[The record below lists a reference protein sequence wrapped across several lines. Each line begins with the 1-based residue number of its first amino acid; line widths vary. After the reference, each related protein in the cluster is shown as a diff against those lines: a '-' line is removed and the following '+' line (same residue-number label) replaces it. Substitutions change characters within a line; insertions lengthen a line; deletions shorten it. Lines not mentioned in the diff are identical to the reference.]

1 MNHHL
6 KQNGR
11 VLTIIFVCLD
21 LSVITVPV
29 FAAIPVK
36 SATASVLASAAPIKV
51 SGLVVDENG
60 EPLPGV
66 STLMGPTIKSIAC
79 ANNKITLNLASHY
92 ENVVGYAF
100 NYPSIDGGTTTKRTD
115 ISSLKIEL
123 ESAAPNG
130 KVEYAAIY
138 MPTEDSIDEYLTS
151 FAQIDY

>member
-11 VLTIIFVCLD
+11 VLTIIFVCLV

-66 STLMGPTIKSIAC
+66 SIVIQERQGVLQLTWMDLSPSMWRLDANWKYPLSEWKRKWSPFRIASRWKS
-79 ANNKITLNLASHY
+79 
-92 ENVVGYAF
+92 
-100 NYPSIDGGTTTKRTD
+100 R
-115 ISSLKIEL
+115 
-123 ESAAPNG
+123 
-130 KVEYAAIY
+130 
-138 MPTEDSIDEYLTS
+138 
-151 FAQIDY
+151 